1 MIKKIFWKILENQ
14 NIRTS
19 QKILGCQNILM
30 EKILNRQN
38 ITVVPKTTKS
48 SKNILTVQKFPSI
61 QKILVFQK
69 FLTQNIVTVK
79 KTLQTQILKEE
90 WYKSSSSVG
99 GQHYYKSKTDFDVI
113 SHDSISARK
122 SWSRATVWRQRNAHR
137 KFTSKSLC
145 RVWKTSLDLF
155 VTLLLMRSE
164 A

>member
-1 MIKKIFWKILENQ
+1 
-14 NIRTS
+14 
-19 QKILGCQNILM
+19 M

-48 SKNILTVQKFPSI
+48 TKNILTVQKFPSI

-113 SHDSISARK
+113 SHDSISAREP
-122 SWSRATVWRQRNAHR
+122 WSRATFSCQRNAHR